1 MPRLA
6 RESSP
11 EEWAQKG
18 QEMFDQDRF
27 KHAKTCFRN
36 ANLPN
41 KEAVANAY
49 FLIQHA
55 ESIPEAD
62 SSARRA
68 AHIAAGD
75 AFIEFITAYR
85 WDYDD
90 GTAYYRRAGKCY
102 LEGNDLYAAA
112 KAFEKGIELDFA
124 AELYLKIRH
133 YDDAVALFHQGVLS
147 SKVAEKVRIQAR
159 LFYFVNNH
167 VR

>member
-18 QEMFDQDRF
+18 QEMFDQYRF

-36 ANLPN
+36 ANLPD

-55 ESIPEAD
+55 ESIPEAN
-62 SSARRA
+62 SSARRV

-75 AFIEFITAYR
+75 AFIESVTTYR
-85 WDYDD
+85 WDHDV

-112 KAFEKGIELDFA
+112 KAFEKCSEQDFA
-124 AELYLKIRH
+124 AELYLKIRQF
-133 YDDAVALFHQGVLS
+133 DDAVVLLRKGTLS
-147 SKVAEKVRIQAR
+147 LKVAEKIRKQAR
-159 LFYFVNNH
+159 LFYFINKH
-167 VR
+167 IR